1 MVSGT
6 SPRHIGVAGLRR
18 ERPFTGSGGFSRDRC
33 RRVKIG
39 EKQFVNLERA
49 SGRPAVLLNFDCA
62 ERCIVLSPGNRPCL
76 ARGDI
81 GFAAT

>member
-1 MVSGT
+1 
-6 SPRHIGVAGLRR
+6 
-18 ERPFTGSGGFSRDRC
+18 
-33 RRVKIG
+33 
-39 EKQFVNLERA
+39 
-49 SGRPAVLLNFDCA
+49 LNFDWA

>member
-1 MVSGT
+1 M
-6 SPRHIGVAGLRR
+6 RR

-62 ERCIVLSPGNRPCL
+62 ERCIVLSPGNRPSL

>member
-1 MVSGT
+1 MSET
-6 SPRHIGVAGLRR
+6 RR

-49 SGRPAVLLNFDCA
+49 SGRPAVLLNFDWA

-76 ARGDI
+76 ACGDI